1 MNQPSLRVGV
11 FGGTFDP
18 VHIGHLVA
26 ASEVHSALALDRMLL
41 VPADVQ
47 PFKQAKEVTPAV
59 HRLAMARLAVADDPR
74 IEVSDVDVVRG
85 APTYAVDTLTDLSA
99 EFPGAELFFVAGMD
113 ALARLDEWRE
123 PERLRSMATFVGV
136 TRPGYSLPPGEAGA
150 TLVEVPALPVSSTD
164 VRSRV
169 QRGQPVRYLVPGVVA
184 DYIQEHKLYRGG
196 ADD

>member
-1 MNQPSLRVGV
+1 MKQPSLRIGV

-18 VHIGHLVA
+18 IHIGHLVA
-26 ASEVHSALALDRMLL
+26 ASEVHSVLALDRMLL

-47 PFKQAKEVTPAV
+47 PFKSAEEVTPAV

-74 IEVSDVDVVRG
+74 LEISDVDVVRG
-85 APTYAVDTLTDLSA
+85 APTFAVDTLTDIAA
-99 EFPGAELFFVAGMD
+99 EYPGADIHFVAGVD
-113 ALARLDEWRE
+113 ALQRLDEWKE
-123 PERLRSMATFVGV
+123 SERLRTLATFVGV
-136 TRPGYSLPPGEAGA
+136 TRPGYSLPPGAPGA

-164 VRSRV
+164 VRARV
-169 QRGQPVRYLVPGVVA
+169 KSGQPVRYLVPGAVA

>member
-1 MNQPSLRVGV
+1 VDQPSLRIGV

-18 VHIGHLVA
+18 IHIGHLAA

-47 PFKQAKEVTPAV
+47 PFKSSGDVTPAV
-59 HRLAMARLAVADDPR
+59 HRLEMARLAVADDPR
-74 IEVSDVDVVRG
+74 LEISDVDVVRG
-85 APTYAVDTLTDLSA
+85 APTFAVDTLSDIA
-99 EFPGAELFFVAGMD
+99 AMFPGSDMFFVAGVD
-113 ALARLDEWRE
+113 ALQRLDEWKE
-123 PERLRSMATFVGV
+123 PDRLRSMATFVGV
-136 TRPGYSLPPGEAGA
+136 TRPGYSLTSGGVGA

-164 VRSRV
+164 VRARV
-169 QRGQPVRYLVPGVVA
+169 QSGQPVRYLVPGVVA